1 MSSEAN
7 LERHFMREVKLRGGW
22 AIKMN
27 PIGLRGIPDRLV
39 LMPGGRVI
47 FVELKTD
54 RGRLSKIQQAVH
66 RKLLALGMTVETL
79 KGRGDIDEWLENF

>member
-1 MSSEAN
+1 
-7 LERHFMREVKLRGGW
+7 
-22 AIKMN
+22 MN